1 MPSHIFTRLGL
12 WDDAIK
18 SDLASTSSAKCYA
31 ENAGIKG
38 HWDEELH
45 GMDYLE
51 YAYLQK
57 GENSQ
62 AKAQCDYLKTINEV
76 YPLILKAHMHLQ
88 QSLHVIC

>member
-12 WDDAIK
+12 WDESI
-18 SDLASTSSAKCYA
+18 SSNLISTAAAKCYA
-31 ENAGIKG
+31 QNAGIKG

-57 GENSQ
+57 ADIVH
-62 AKAQCDYLKTINEV
+62 AKEQWDY
-76 YPLILKAHMHLQ
+76 
-88 QSLHVIC
+88 S